1 MYKHPNLDRDLI
13 TPKQALDILIE
24 GNERFINNVRLQ
36 HDMLNVRDEIKD
48 KQHPFASV
56 LGCSDSRTTVELIFD
71 QNLGDI
77 FSVRLAG
84 NIASRKAIGSLE
96 FSTEYLGSKIIVV
109 MGHSNCGAVKA
120 ACDNFHGGN
129 IGEIVHLISP
139 AVEEETTITQKDQR
153 NSSNND
159 FVEKV
164 CFLNVQEQIKRI
176 LRYSRII
183 KNQVKEGKVGLVG
196 GVYDLASGKVIF
208 DVDNSILKK

>member
-24 GNERFINNVRLQ
+24 GNERFINNVRVQ

-153 NSSNND
+153 SSSNND

>member
-183 KNQVKEGKVGLVG
+183 KNQVQEGKVGLVG

-208 DVDNSILKK
+208 DVDSSILKK

>member
-1 MYKHPNLDRDLI
+1 MYRHPNLDRDLI
-13 TPKQALDILIE
+13 TPKQALDILVE
-24 GNERFINNVRLQ
+24 GNERFINNVRVQ

-96 FSTEYLGSKIIVV
+96 FSTEYLGSKIIIV

-139 AVEEETTITQKDQR
+139 AVEEEITITQKTQR
-153 NSSNND
+153 NSSNNE

-164 CFLNVQEQIKRI
+164 CFLNVRAQIKRI
-176 LRYSRII
+176 LRYSQII
-183 KNQVKEGKVGLVG
+183 KKQVEGGRVGLVG
-196 GVYDLASGKVIF
+196 GVYDLASGKVAF
-208 DVDNSILKK
+208 DLDQAILKK

>member
-1 MYKHPNLDRDLI
+1 MYRHHNLDRDLI
-13 TPKQALDILIE
+13 TPKQALDILVE
-24 GNERFINNVRLQ
+24 GNERFINNVRVQ

-96 FSTEYLGSKIIVV
+96 FSTEYLGSKIIIV

-139 AVEEETTITQKDQR
+139 AVEEETTITQKTQR
-153 NSSNND
+153 NSSNNE

-164 CFLNVQEQIKRI
+164 CFLNVRAQIKRI
-176 LRYSRII
+176 LRYSQII
-183 KNQVKEGKVGLVG
+183 KKQVEGGRVGLVG
-196 GVYDLASGKVIF
+196 GVYDLASGKVAF
-208 DVDNSILKK
+208 DLDQAILKK

>member
-1 MYKHPNLDRDLI
+1 MYRHPNLDRDLI
-13 TPKQALDILIE
+13 TPKQALDILVE
-24 GNERFINNVRLQ
+24 GNERFINNVRVQ

-96 FSTEYLGSKIIVV
+96 FSTEYLGSKIIIV

-139 AVEEETTITQKDQR
+139 AVEEETTITQKTQR
-153 NSSNND
+153 NSSNSE

-164 CFLNVQEQIKRI
+164 CFLNVRAQIKRI
-176 LRYSRII
+176 LRYSQII
-183 KNQVKEGKVGLVG
+183 KKQVEGGRVGLVG
-196 GVYDLASGKVIF
+196 GVYDLASGKVAF
-208 DVDNSILKK
+208 DLDQAILKK

>member
-13 TPKQALDILIE
+13 TPKQALDILVE
-24 GNERFINNVRLQ
+24 GNERFINNVRVQ

-96 FSTEYLGSKIIVV
+96 FSTEYLGSKIIIV

-183 KNQVKEGKVGLVG
+183 KNQVQEGKVGLVG

>member
-1 MYKHPNLDRDLI
+1 MYRHPNLDRDLI
-13 TPKQALDILIE
+13 TPKQALDILVE
-24 GNERFINNVRLQ
+24 GNERFINNVRVQ

-96 FSTEYLGSKIIVV
+96 FSTEYLGSKIIIV

-139 AVEEETTITQKDQR
+139 AVEEETTITQKTQR
-153 NSSNND
+153 NSSNNE

-164 CFLNVQEQIKRI
+164 CFLNVRAQIKRI
-176 LRYSRII
+176 LRYSQII
-183 KNQVKEGKVGLVG
+183 KKQVEGGRVGLVG
-196 GVYDLASGKVIF
+196 GVYDLASGKVAFDLDQAIF
-208 DVDNSILKK
+208 KK

>member
-24 GNERFINNVRLQ
+24 GNERFINNVRVQ